1 MGRRR
6 GAGQL
11 HGVKVSRRATNGPGG
26 RRASE
31 VQIRRICIRYEDG
44 RKVCFV
50 PERGRSSS
58 PKTTR
63 KG

>member
-6 GAGQL
+6 AGQL
-11 HGVKVSRRATNGPGG
+11 HGVEVRRRATNGPGD

-31 VQIRRICIRYEDG
+31 AQIRRICIRYEDG

-63 KG
+63 RG